1 MKWTG
6 RCTRQGLTRGRKTVG
21 AVLSTQKPATARNA
35 VVSMNPISISRRFEA
50 NEMSTSFMTGNFY
63 PVDRYDSVRGMLL
76 MVTLKVTVKVT
87 S

>member
-35 VVSMNPISISRRFEA
+35 VVNMNTISISRRFEA
-50 NEMSTSFMTGNFY
+50 NVY
-63 PVDRYDSVRGMLL
+63 VPVFLRKLHGDSLVPLLSRDVVRPVM
-76 MVTLKVTVKVT
+76 
-87 S
+87 